1 METDTT
7 NYLNLSLCLGGLLF
21 AHLILILGSNKIDS
35 NETKPKPK
43 AKKKKSK

>member
-21 AHLILILGSNKIDS
+21 AHLILILGSNKIDPK
-35 NETKPKPK
+35 ETKPK

>member
-7 NYLNLSLCLGGLLF
+7 NYLNLSLCLGGLLLF
-21 AHLILILGSNKIDS
+21 HILQILYTAFNNSDEI
-35 NETKPKPK
+35 KPKPK

>member
-1 METDTT
+1 VETDTT

-21 AHLILILGSNKIDS
+21 AHLILILGSNIIDS
-35 NETKPKPK
+35 KETKPK